1 MRFFYSYEAY
11 KKISSSA
18 TQTYK
23 TTEGENSKRGFRKIA
38 NSPILKSAFFL
49 RFCGIDS
56 QMFDK
61 FIRFDI
67 LNKFKKYFLHNN
79 CPFVQKKT
87 TKNNHFLKKISCT
100 CKVSNGTVLNQK
112 FHLFFKLSLQFLEHL
127 FLLKFDCRHDLVK
140 KAVNC

>member
-1 MRFFYSYEAY
+1 MRFFYCYEAY
-11 KKISSSA
+11 KKNPA
-18 TQTYK
+18 PRRKHTRQL
-23 TTEGENSKRGFRKIA
+23 RGKIPKGASEKIA

-79 CPFVQKKT
+79 CHFVQKKT
-87 TKNNHFLKKISCT
+87 TKNNHF
-100 CKVSNGTVLNQK
+100 
-112 FHLFFKLSLQFLEHL
+112 
-127 FLLKFDCRHDLVK
+127 
-140 KAVNC
+140 